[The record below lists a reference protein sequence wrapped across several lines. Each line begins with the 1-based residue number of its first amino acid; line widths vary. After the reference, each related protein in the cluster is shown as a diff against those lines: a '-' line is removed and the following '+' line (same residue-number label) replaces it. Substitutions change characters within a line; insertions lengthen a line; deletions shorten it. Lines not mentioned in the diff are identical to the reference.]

1 MPLELVEELNDISL
15 SYVGVPKLINTV
27 QGHIQNISAG
37 DYSSYALVKL
47 WIIDLFKLVL
57 MKSL

>member
-15 SYVGVPKLINTV
+15 CYVGVPKLINTV

-37 DYSSYALVKL
+37 DYSIYALVKL
-47 WIIDLFKLVL
+47 
-57 MKSL
+57 

>member
-27 QGHIQNISAG
+27 QGHIYNISAG
-37 DYSSYALVKL
+37 DYSSYSLVKL
-47 WIIDLFKLVL
+47 WFIDLFNFNIL
-57 MKSL
+57 